1 MRKRTRLF
9 WLVSGV
15 LLFGPRMAQ
24 ADTNKICG
32 PITATLTI
40 FENSELVCD
49 VMCSQTGG
57 PCIQF
62 GADHIWL
69 RLNGFTMTRAD
80 TEPPTNCVDRTTF
93 PLEDG
98 ISTNGHDHVQ
108 ILGPGMVQRFRRH
121 GLFVINSSRVTVKHV
136 TSHHNCFSGL
146 QTASMTDSDIEENVL
161 IRNAIAS
168 GPFSCGGNC
177 NLNAQNNRIRRN
189 EAAGNGSIE
198 PGATPRGPMPN
209 DFGISLLGT
218 SSGNV
223 VEENGVGGNI
233 NGIWLAPLTAGN
245 LIRRNVIAGNPP
257 VQISPTSTPIVGVDI
272 RDFSA
277 PGANTFEENL
287 CITYDGPTVPPPC
300 PNFPKFAGH
309 RNTSQGSSMKS
320 P

>member
-1 MRKRTRLF
+1 
-9 WLVSGV
+9 VAAQNHQDDDDDDAQG
-15 LLFGPRMAQ
+15 RMP
-24 ADTNKICG
+24 ICG
-32 PITATLTI
+32 VIPATLTI
-40 FENSELVCD
+40 FENAELTCD
-49 VMCSQTGG
+49 VVCTQTGG

-62 GADHIWL
+62 GAPNISL

-80 TEPPTNCVDRTTF
+80 TDPPTGCVDRTTF

-98 ISTNGHDHVQ
+98 ISTNGQDHVR
-108 ILGPGMVQRFRRH
+108 ILGPGMVQKFRRH
-121 GLFVINSSRVTVKHV
+121 GILVVNSSKVTVRQV

-146 QTASMTDSDIEENVL
+146 QTSSMTDSDIEENVL
-161 IRNAIAS
+161 VRNAISS

-189 EAAGNGSIE
+189 ESAGNGSTE
-198 PGATPRGPMPN
+198 PGATPRGAMPN

-233 NGIWLAPLTAGN
+233 NGIWLAPLTTGN

-257 VQISPTSTPIVGVDI
+257 VQVSPTSAPIVGVDI
-272 RDFSA
+272 RDFS
-277 PGANTFEENL
+277 GTNTFEENL

-309 RNTSQGSSMKS
+309 RNTSQGSSTKAR
-320 P
+320 